1 MKALKEMNLLD
12 DFLFNAVVSYNERG
26 VFFSRELLKT
36 IFRREFGE
44 LIITPQKPYYGLD
57 TCYHGI
63 RLDVQMEEQM
73 AFAMPNTVFD
83 IEPEKDRDDKNS
95 LPKRT
100 RFYHARI
107 DARSLKAG
115 EDYEQLKKVIVIM
128 ITPFDPFGYNR
139 MIYTVRR
146 RCDEVPEM
154 EFDDGAK
161 TIFLYT
167 KGIEDGCS
175 QELKELLHYMENSK
189 IENVTNKQL
198 GEIHKIVEAVKQDAE
213 VTKGYMKMCEY
224 EKKWERKGI
233 EKGSYQILISLVT
246 KGIITVREAAEEL
259 LISEKEFED
268 IMKKES
274 I

>member
-12 DFLFNAVVSYNERG
+12 DFLFNAVVSYNEKG
-26 VFFSRELLKT
+26 EFFSRELLKT
-36 IFRREFGE
+36 IFGREFGE

-63 RLDVQMEEQM
+63 RLDVQVEEQT
-73 AFAMPNTVFD
+73 ALAIPNTVFD
-83 IEPEKDRDDKNS
+83 IEPDNDKADKSS

-115 EDYEQLKKVIVIM
+115 EDYEQLKKVIVVM

-161 TIFLYT
+161 TLFLYT
-167 KGIEDGCS
+167 KGIGDGCS
-175 QELKELLHYMENSK
+175 QELKEFLRYMEDSK

-198 GEIHKIVEAVKQDAE
+198 GEIHKIVETVKQDAE
-213 VTKGYMKMCEY
+213 VTKGYMKLCEY
-224 EKKWERKGI
+224 EKKWESKGI
-233 EKGSYQILISLVT
+233 EKGNYQTLISLVT
-246 KGIITVREAAEEL
+246 KGRITVRDAAEEL
-259 LISEKEFED
+259 FISEKEFED
-268 IMKKES
+268 IMKRES
-274 I
+274 V